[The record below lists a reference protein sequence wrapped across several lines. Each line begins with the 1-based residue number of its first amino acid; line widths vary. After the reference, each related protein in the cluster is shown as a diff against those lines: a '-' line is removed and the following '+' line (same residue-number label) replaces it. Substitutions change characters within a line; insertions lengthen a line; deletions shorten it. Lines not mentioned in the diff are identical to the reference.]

1 MKGITQIDV
10 LRNAY
15 GDDIIL
21 MDEQDESVVFRI
33 VTEFEYEGRKYAVLQ
48 SDDMQKD
55 DEVELFRIAQKDD
68 GYELE
73 TIDDDDEWETVSEL
87 YDELAFPI
95 KDEL

>member
-1 MKGITQIDV
+1 MSVTPIDV
-10 LRNAY
+10 LRNTY

-21 MDEQDESVVFRI
+21 TDEQDESVVFRLMM
-33 VTEFEYEGRKYAVLQ
+33 EFEYNARKYAVLQ
-48 SDDMQKD
+48 SDEMQKD
-55 DEVELFRIAQKDD
+55 DEVELFRIAHTDN

-87 YDELAFPI
+87 YDEIAFPM

>member
-1 MKGITQIDV
+1 MSVTQTSV
-10 LRNAY
+10 LRNVY

-21 MDEQDESVVFRI
+21 LDEQNESVVYHL
-33 VTEFEYEGRKYAVLQ
+33 VMEFEHEDRKYAVLQ

-55 DEVELFRIAQKDD
+55 DEVELFRIAQSED

-95 KDEL
+95 KEEQ

>member
-1 MKGITQIDV
+1 MSITHTNV
-10 LRNAY
+10 LRSAY

-21 MDEQDESVVFRI
+21 MDEQDESVVFHI